1 MNVSAGHGW
10 PTKPTAT
17 KPMSNNVSGYD
28 AASSNMERTLY
39 LYPLGN
45 YTFGTK
51 EALYEKDSSVH
62 ARFQRM
68 RNEYDELGMRR
79 NVEGCLIVHEH
90 GLPHILLLQ
99 LGTTFFKM
107 PGGELMPGEDES
119 DGLKRS
125 MTEMLGQAEAE
136 EPIGWQVEDV
146 LANWWRPNFETPIYP
161 YIPAHITKPKE
172 QKRIFLT
179 QLPEKSVFAVPR
191 NYKLVAAPLFELFDN
206 PQGYGPV
213 ISTLPSLLSKYNFI
227 YM

>member
-1 MNVSAGHGW
+1 MAGNSGW
-10 PTKPTAT
+10 PKQQQHNMMNYNAA
-17 KPMSNNVSGYD
+17 PM
-28 AASSNMERTLY
+28 APLERTLY
-39 LYPLGN
+39 LYPLSN

-51 EALYEKDSSVH
+51 EALYEKDSSVQ

-68 RNEYDELGMRR
+68 REEFDSLGMRR

-99 LGTTFFKM
+99 LGTTFFKL
-107 PGGELMPGEDES
+107 PGGELLPGEDDSE
-119 DGLKRS
+119 GLKRS
-125 MTEMLGQAEAE
+125 MTEMLGRPDYTEK
-136 EPIGWQVEDV
+136 INWQVEDV
-146 LANWWRPNFETPIYP
+146 LSNWWRPNFETPIYP

-179 QLPEKSVFAVPR
+179 QLPENAVFAVPR

-213 ISTLPSLLSKYNFI
+213 IATLPSLFSKYNFI